1 MPRTFRRSQDEPAA
15 EANML
20 PVMNIMFLLIP
31 ALLLS
36 MEVASLAA
44 ITVSPPTFT
53 ISPTSEKPDPD
64 EKKPTSLRIRIYED
78 GFGIELKGSRDEGD
92 PAKAAKTTTGPS
104 IPLAQ
109 PGASADDS
117 TRWDYAALATR
128 VDELRPLLEEGSNLE
143 ISAEPEISMQVLV
156 STIDAAQ
163 DPKQLLPLIV
173 SEAF

>member
-1 MPRTFRRSQDEPAA
+1 MGVMPRLFRPRKDEPIA

-44 ITVSPPTFT
+44 IAVTPPRFT
-53 ISPTSEKPDPD
+53 ISPSTDKTEITD
-64 EKKPTSLRIRIYED
+64 KPTSLRVRVYED
-78 GFGIELKGSRDEGD
+78 GFSVELKGARDQPD
-92 PAKAAKTTTGPS
+92 DAAATTGPS
-104 IPLAQ
+104 IPLAR
-109 PGASADDS
+109 PGAAIDDA
-117 TRWDYAALATR
+117 TRWDYAALQAR
-128 VDELRPLLEEGSNLE
+128 IAQLRPLLEEGASLE
-143 ISAEPEISMQVLV
+143 ISAEPEISMQTLV

-163 DPKQLLPLIV
+163 DREQPLPLIL

>member
-1 MPRTFRRSQDEPAA
+1 MPRIFRRSNDEPVAD
-15 EANML
+15 ANLL

-53 ISPTSEKPDPD
+53 ISPNTEKPDPG

-78 GFGIELKGSRDEGD
+78 GFGIELKGARDEGD
-92 PAKAAKTTTGPS
+92 VAKAATTAGPS
-104 IPLAQ
+104 IPLVK
-109 PGASADDS
+109 PGASLDDS
-117 TRWDYAALATR
+117 TRFDYAALATR
-128 VDELRPLLEEGSNLE
+128 VDQLRPMLEEGANLE